1 MTNFIDKAVDD
12 SSTILFLAGT
22 EVEHTIVQEVLA
34 GCFGYETF
42 SALEDDENN
51 LELPHHL
58 KDAEALVINV
68 AMGAARATQL
78 FGQSES
84 LMAACI
90 EAVERTYQT
99 YQKPNLVS
107 HSSSFPVCAKAS
119 GISIYLGLEDFY
131 SRHGINAIKHSLAAN
146 EDLAVKLGE
155 GWMAVGRFDVSNTL
169 SHSATENF
177 WSASEYWTL
186 RSDCTWLPPGH
197 PGCSIEGLIT
207 YAKAG
212 RAGLIFDT
220 QGFNVGNT
228 RKLTVKLKIFTPDI
242 FVQRKDGSMHKPQVA
257 LIYDPVSEC
266 ILASAVSVEGD
277 TTQLTM
283 GAIQNSFGGSRASGA
298 AGQSE
303 IGQFALDI
311 VDMEDRRDIRA
322 MSELCKQLGIVVEP
336 ARARYEGRAERFM
349 SSMNKR
355 LVNHLL
361 RGRDSAKSP
370 TILTLD
376 QAIDFVANLKVQY
389 NNTVRAGVPETP
401 IQSWRR
407 YLKS

>member
-1 MTNFIDKAVDD
+1 MASFIDKAVDD
-12 SSTILFLAGT
+12 ASTILFLAGT
-22 EVEHTIVQEVLA
+22 ELEHSIVQEVLA
-34 GCFGYETF
+34 GCLGYETF

-51 LELPHHL
+51 LDLHHHL

-78 FGQSES
+78 FGQSEP

-90 EAVERTYQT
+90 EAVERTCQT
-99 YQKPNLVS
+99 YPQPNLVS
-107 HSSSFPVCAKAS
+107 HPSSFPVRAKAS
-119 GISIYLGLEDFY
+119 GISVYRGLEDFH
-131 SRHGINAIKHSLAAN
+131 SRHGINAIKHFLAVN

-155 GWMAVGRFDVSNTL
+155 GWMVVGRFGVSNRL
-169 SHSATENF
+169 IHCATESF

-186 RSDCTWLPPGH
+186 KADCIWLPRGH

-228 RKLTVKLKIFTPDI
+228 HKLTVKLKIFTPEI
-242 FVQRKDGSMHKPQVA
+242 FVQRKDGSMHLPQVA
-257 LIYDPVSEC
+257 LIYDPVSQC

-277 TTQLTM
+277 TTQLAM
-283 GAIQNSFGGSRASGA
+283 GAIQDSFGESRASGA
-298 AGQSE
+298 TGQSE
-303 IGQFALDI
+303 IGQFVLDT
-311 VDMEDRRDIRA
+311 VEMEDRCDIRA
-322 MSELCKQLGIVVEP
+322 MSELCKKLGVVVEP
-336 ARARYEGRAERFM
+336 ARTRYAGRTERFI

-355 LVNHLL
+355 LVKNLI

-370 TILTLD
+370 TILSLD
-376 QAIDFVANLKVQY
+376 QAIDLVANLKVQY
-389 NNTVRAGVPETP
+389 NNTVRVDVPETP
-401 IQSWRR
+401 IQSRR
-407 YLKS
+407 R